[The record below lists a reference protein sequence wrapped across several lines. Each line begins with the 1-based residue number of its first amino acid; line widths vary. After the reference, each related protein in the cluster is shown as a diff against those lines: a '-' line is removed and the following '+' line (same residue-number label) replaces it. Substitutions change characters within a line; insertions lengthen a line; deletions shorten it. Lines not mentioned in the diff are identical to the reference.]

1 MSDVPL
7 ETCWAFNVLWNN
19 KFRYQVASCWLLLLS
34 HTTMHGSMNIIFT
47 KVFHCMTL
55 RQTDV
60 KGWTSLCR
68 LGFTDIFAAT
78 FGENF
83 VEWCTT
89 IIRFLLDT
97 LIVTLKRIE
106 TCRVNSTQFDSTTV
120 VRTTRRH
127 VVSSDKHGNGPTDME
142 CNCRRTGLEVIRMNH
157 ALYIILRLLLAD
169 FIFSN
174 FIQN

>member
-1 MSDVPL
+1 MAQFGFKLKQKLRVLLTNRNTLWIQCNIKFVKIRQLLRYIDV
-7 ETCWAFNVLWNN
+7 ETKL
-19 KFRYQVASCWLLLLS
+19 
-34 HTTMHGSMNIIFT
+34 

-60 KGWTSLCR
+60 RGWTSLCR

-78 FGENF
+78 FDENF
-83 VEWCTT
+83 VEWCTA

-106 TCRVNSTQFDSTTV
+106 MCRVNCTQFDSITV
-120 VRTTRRH
+120 VRTTHRH
-127 VVSSDKHGNGPTDME
+127 VVSPDKHGNGPTHME

-157 ALYIILRLLLAD
+157 AQYIILRLLLVD